1 MNKNQEERK
10 KLPLTS
16 DIVFKR
22 VFSREGNEDILKA
35 LLEAILDKPI
45 QEVIVKNPE
54 LPKNLY
60 DSKAGV
66 LDVKVEIDKNIIC
79 DVEMQVQDFG
89 NIDKR
94 STVYMA
100 TLETEGIKKGE
111 DYKQAKKVI
120 AINLLNFE
128 YYKRNSYHNIAHM
141 KFEKTKENEYVDM
154 GYSDEEE
161 LATNDLEMHFIEIP
175 KFEKKNP
182 GANTKLEQWLW
193 LLAGREEKLE
203 MARKKNKEIDKAIDI
218 INQMSMD
225 EKEWNLYI
233 SRQRAIWDYNTGMRT
248 AREKGLEEG
257 IKEGREEG
265 IKEGIKEGAKQER
278 LEIAKNMLRKELD
291 IQTIKDT
298 TGLTKEEIEK
308 LKENK

>member
-1 MNKNQEERK
+1 MNKNQEERR

-94 STVYMA
+94 SSVYMA

-154 GYSDEEE
+154 GYSNEEE

-182 GANTKLEQWLW
+182 EANTKLEQWLW

-248 AREKGLEEG
+248 AKEKGIE
-257 IKEGREEG
+257 
-265 IKEGIKEGAKQER
+265 EGAKLEK
-278 LEIAKNMLRKELD
+278 LEIAKNMLKKGID
-291 IQTIKDT
+291 IQTIEEI

-308 LKENK
+308 L

>member
-1 MNKNQEERK
+1 MNKNKEAIK

-45 QEVIVKNPE
+45 QQVIVKNPE
-54 LPKNLY
+54 LPRNLY

-79 DVEMQVQDFG
+79 DIEMQVQDLK

-94 STVYMA
+94 STYYMSV
-100 TLETEGIKKGE
+100 LESEELKKGE
-111 DYKQAKKVI
+111 EYKEAKSTIV
-120 AINLLNFE
+120 INLLNFE
-128 YYKRNSYHNIAHM
+128 FYKRNSYHNIAHM

-154 GYSDEEE
+154 GYIEEE
-161 LATNDLEMHFIEIP
+161 EIATKDLEMHFIEIP

-182 GANTKLEQWLW
+182 EAKTKLEQWLW

-203 MARKKNKEIDKAIDI
+203 MAKKENKEIKKAMDI
-218 INQMSMD
+218 IDEMSMD
-225 EKEWNLYI
+225 EKEWELYM
-233 SRQRAIWDYNTGMRT
+233 SRHRAILDYNSGMSEAKRQGI
-248 AREKGLEEG
+248 EDGLKEG
-257 IKEGREEG
+257 IKQ
-265 IKEGIKEGAKQER
+265 GIKEGAKSR
-278 LEIAKNMLRKELD
+278 NIEIAKNMIKEK
-291 IQTIKDT
+291 IEIKTIEKI

-308 LKENK
+308 L

>member
-94 STVYMA
+94 SSVYMA

-154 GYSDEEE
+154 GYSNEEE

-182 GANTKLEQWLW
+182 GADTKLEQWLW

-248 AREKGLEEG
+248 ARE
-257 IKEGREEG
+257 
-265 IKEGIKEGAKQER
+265 EGAKQEK
-278 LEIAKNMLRKELD
+278 LEIAKNMLKEKVD
-291 IQTIKDT
+291 IQIIEKV
-298 TGLTKEEIEK
+298 TGLTKEEIDK
-308 LKENK
+308 LIKKT

>member
-1 MNKNQEERK
+1 MK

-22 VFSREGNEDILKA
+22 VFSREGNEDILKS

-45 QEVIVKNPE
+45 QQVIVKNPE
-54 LPKNLY
+54 LPRNLY

-79 DVEMQVQDFG
+79 DIEMQVQDLK

-94 STVYMA
+94 STYYMSV
-100 TLETEGIKKGE
+100 LESEELKKGE
-111 DYKQAKKVI
+111 EYKEAKSTIV
-120 AINLLNFE
+120 INLLNFE
-128 YYKRNSYHNIAHM
+128 FYKRNSYHNIAHM

-154 GYSDEEE
+154 GYIEEE
-161 LATNDLEMHFIEIP
+161 EIATSDLEMHFIEIP

-182 GANTKLEQWLW
+182 EAKTKLEQWLW

-203 MARKKNKEIDKAIDI
+203 MAKKENKEIKKAMDI
-218 INQMSMD
+218 IDEMSMD
-225 EKEWNLYI
+225 EKEWELYM
-233 SRQRAIWDYNTGMRT
+233 SRHRAILDYNSGMSEAKRQGI
-248 AREKGLEEG
+248 EDGLKEG
-257 IKEGREEG
+257 IKQ
-265 IKEGIKEGAKQER
+265 GIKEGAKSR
-278 LEIAKNMLRKELD
+278 NIEIAKNMIKEK
-291 IQTIKDT
+291 IEIKTIEKI

-308 LKENK
+308 L